1 MQKLFQPKMVSYS
14 FDLKC
19 YRIDY
24 IREFQKK
31 IMKRQKLR
39 PIHPSDENPK
49 LDVKLER
56 IIKPIKV
63 GADLVKT
70 LNMPTIYFG
79 LD

>member
-1 MQKLFQPKMVSYS
+1 
-14 FDLKC
+14 
-19 YRIDY
+19 
-24 IREFQKK
+24 
-31 IMKRQKLR
+31 MKRQKLR